1 MDQDT
6 FVRTSA
12 VAIGATTLFFA
23 GWALLR
29 PQSLAAKM
37 QVTPRHAHLLGYRD
51 LASGLLLLADPSPAA
66 FAFRA
71 TADAMDATTL
81 ASRRPGIAVGAAL
94 FGAWSVLA
102 GTLAARSGSTDGRFL
117 PRSSATARRVDRR
130 DPHEPAGWDVW

>member
-23 GWALLR
+23 GWALVR
-29 PQSLAAKM
+29 PHSLAAKM
-37 QVTPRHAHLLGYRD
+37 RVTPRHAHLLGYRD

-71 TADAMDATTL
+71 AADAMDATTL
-81 ASRRPGIAVGAAL
+81 ASRRPGIAAGAAM

-102 GTLAARSGSTDGRFL
+102 GTMAARNGPLS
-117 PRSSATARRVDRR
+117 PRSLPTMAARRGDHR
-130 DPHEPAGWDVW
+130 DAHEPAGWDVW

>member
-23 GWALLR
+23 GWALVR
-29 PQSLAAKM
+29 PHSLAAKM

-51 LASGLLLLADPSPAA
+51 LASGLLLLIDPSPAA

-71 TADAMDATTL
+71 TADAMDVTTL

-102 GTLAARSGSTDGRFL
+102 GTMAARSGSTDGRSL
-117 PRSSATARRVDRR
+117 PGSSSTARRATRR